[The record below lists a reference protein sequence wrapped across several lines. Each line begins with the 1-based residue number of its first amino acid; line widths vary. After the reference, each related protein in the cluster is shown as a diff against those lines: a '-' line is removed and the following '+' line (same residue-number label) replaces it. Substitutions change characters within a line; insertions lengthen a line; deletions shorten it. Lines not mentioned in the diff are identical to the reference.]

1 MDLAH
6 DHGLSHPPLRPHK
19 RVDAR
24 FEWPAVPASDRC
36 GLDRDGVVWAP
47 DHLDRLQT
55 PRTLGLVRLMV
66 LPAVLDVAPSRR
78 IAARQRSRPPGRVH
92 RSVACWSAPVRAR
105 VLRTKGGTGTNDLV
119 KFQPTANLLELR
131 KVEVQLLRMHLPRKL
146 MSVLP
151 LALHQSVHLQPSSR
165 ATPPERLVC
174 RASSSWRVLWKSQER

>member
-1 MDLAH
+1 MDLAR
-6 DHGLSHPPLRPHK
+6 DHRLSHPPLRPHN
-19 RVDAR
+19 RVDAC
-24 FEWPAVPASDRC
+24 FGWPAVPASDRR
-36 GLDRDGVVWAP
+36 GLDRDGVIWAP

-119 KFQPTANLLELR
+119 KFPSAANFSELR
-131 KVEVQLLRMHLPRKL
+131 FGEVRILGILR
-146 MSVLP
+146 
-151 LALHQSVHLQPSSR
+151 SSHTR
-165 ATPPERLVC
+165 
-174 RASSSWRVLWKSQER
+174 SS

>member
-6 DHGLSHPPLRPHK
+6 DHRLSHPPLRPHK

-55 PRTLGLVRLMV
+55 PRTLGLVRLVV
-66 LPAVLDVAPSRR
+66 LPAVLDGAPRRR

-119 KFQPTANLLELR
+119 KFPSAANFSDLR
-131 KVEVQLLRMHLPRKL
+131 LGEVPILGI
-146 MSVLP
+146 
-151 LALHQSVHLQPSSR
+151 
-165 ATPPERLVC
+165 
-174 RASSSWRVLWKSQER
+174 